1 MLTVAREQL
10 RANNVSDIE
19 ALNRRVESL
28 QDATVELVQLHNQIL
43 SQKSVLSMV
52 KSDLYLLDFWI

>member
-1 MLTVAREQL
+1 MLNVARDQL

-28 QDATVELVQLHNQIL
+28 QDATVELLQLHNQII
-43 SQKSVLSMV
+43 SQKNVQ
-52 KSDLYLLDFWI
+52 I